1 MDGPP
6 LLILYASDGG
16 NAEKIAKRLAARG
29 KARGLGTRV
38 QTLDSFPFKEIAEE
52 SHVAFIT
59 STAGQGEPPQ
69 NGRDTFKAFN
79 AAVARNETPLQSVK
93 YAVFGMGDSHYWPRP
108 EDKHYYNKPG
118 KDLDARLAILGAE
131 RFADLGLGDD
141 QDADGPQTGYNE
153 WEPKVWK
160 ALGVDTVEVKE
171 AEPEAITNEHI
182 KIASNFLRGTI
193 KEGLEDESTGA
204 LAPSDGQVTKF
215 HGIYEQDDR
224 DIRDERKDQGLEPA
238 YAFMV
243 RVRLAGGVCLPEQW
257 LAMDR
262 IADERGNGSFKLTT
276 RQTFQFHGIIKRHL
290 KPSIQA
296 INRALLDTIAA
307 CGDVNRCSSIF
318 RYFRKGCA
326 DCKPFRNVLCPS
338 MPPLKHLHAEM
349 YNFAASLSEKLLP
362 RTTAYHEIW
371 LDKKM
376 VAGNAVRDFE
386 PIYGEYYL
394 PRKVRSFG
402 D

>member
-1 MDGPP
+1 MGGPP

-16 NAEKIAKRLAARG
+16 TAEKVAKRLAARG
-29 KARGLGTRV
+29 KTRGLATRV
-38 QTLDSFPFKEIAEE
+38 QTLDSLQLIDLAHE

-69 NGRDTFKAFN
+69 NGRDMFRAIN
-79 AAVARNETPLQSVK
+79 AAVARSETLLESVK
-93 YAVFGMGDSHYWPRP
+93 YSVFGMGDSHYWPRP

-118 KDLDARLAILGAE
+118 KDLDARLAVLGAE

-141 QDADGPQTGYNE
+141 QDADGPQTGYKV

-160 ALGVDTVEVKE
+160 ALGVDTVEVTE
-171 AEPEAITNEHI
+171 AEPEVITNEHI

-204 LAPSDGQVTKF
+204 LAPADGQITKF

-238 YAFMV
+238 YSFMI
-243 RVRLAGGVCLPEQW
+243 RVRMPGGVCRPEQW

-262 IADERGNGSFKLTT
+262 IADERGNGSFKMTT
-276 RQTFQFHGIIKRHL
+276 RQTFQFHGVIKRHL

-307 CGDVNRCSSIF
+307 CGDVNRYTSGLITVE
-318 RYFRKGCA
+318 A
-326 DCKPFRNVLCPS
+326 
-338 MPPLKHLHAEM
+338 
-349 YNFAASLSEKLLP
+349 
-362 RTTAYHEIW
+362 RTDH
-371 LDKKM
+371 
-376 VAGNAVRDFE
+376 F
-386 PIYGEYYL
+386 
-394 PRKVRSFG
+394 F
-402 D
+402 